1 MHDHTLHTTPLPETM
16 ASHKLYQVHLIPVLL
31 ATDQI
36 YGFRGHGPTV
46 PLGPTTALNSVELT
60 LNLGF

>member
-1 MHDHTLHTTPLPETM
+1 M
-16 ASHKLYQVHLIPVLL
+16 LL

-60 LNLGF
+60 LSYAHALPSCGEVGK